1 MKKELTRII
10 IMLWLCVALILILSL
25 GAKCQMVVGMG
36 AGYTSA
42 KAPVFNLQLGF
53 KTGHSLIYYNQVNH
67 VTRKATAPQILGI
80 RYGYNIGS
88 FQPNAGAD
96 YHLLSNDKAA
106 SAIPDQ
112 RWHFAFGITK
122 YFESIPLKIDAGI
135 SGKYLIASIGL
146 YKILD

>member
-1 MKKELTRII
+1 MKKQLTRIM
-10 IMLWLCVALILILSL
+10 IMLWLCVGLILIITL
-25 GAKCQMVVGMG
+25 GAKCQPVIGMSG
-36 AGYTSA
+36 GYSTA

-53 KTGHSLIYYNQVNH
+53 KSGSSLIYYNQIIPVS
-67 VTRKATAPQILGI
+67 RKADAPKILGI

-96 YHLLSNDKAA
+96 YHLLSSDKAA
-106 SAIPDQ
+106 SAKPDQ
-112 RWHFAFGITK
+112 RWHFAFGVTK